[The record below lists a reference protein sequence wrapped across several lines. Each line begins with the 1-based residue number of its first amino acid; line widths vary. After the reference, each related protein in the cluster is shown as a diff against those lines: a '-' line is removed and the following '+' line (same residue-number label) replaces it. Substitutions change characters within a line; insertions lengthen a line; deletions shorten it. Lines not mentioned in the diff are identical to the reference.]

1 MTGAGPGATIG
12 RCSDIHNLQASGNG
26 QARPRGGGVGRP
38 GVAADPTKSHLDP
51 TSRAMDALRR
61 RGERGRGREGE
72 RRAARELA
80 AVKALAHQDYGPSKY
95 TTYNQDRLDAHQ
107 GRTAGR
113 RKGRERTRAVHAP
126 QLAALTPP
134 KEPKPMGRP
143 RSALPAATA
152 RFALAQLDGGTSYRR
167 LETLLAT
174 QGLHHTRQWIAARHK
189 DGQLA
194 VWAAG

>member
-1 MTGAGPGATIG
+1 MQRHSQPSGKRKRTGKAK
-12 RCSDIHNLQASGNG
+12 R
-26 QARPRGGGVGRP
+26 RGGGVGRP

-95 TTYNQDRLDAHQ
+95 TTYNQDRLDAAQ
-107 GRTAGR
+107 ARVTGRQQR
-113 RKGRERTRAVHAP
+113 RERDRAILARK
-126 QLAALTPP
+126 LAALTPP

-167 LETLLAT
+167 LETMLAE
-174 QGLHHTRQWIAARHK
+174 QGVPHTRQWLAARHK

-194 VWAAG
+194 AWAAG